1 MLALVSGM
9 KTVLLLTLP
18 LLTTTLQANADVNMK
33 DASYYKTWVDLEI
46 QRGPK
51 VFQLRRTY
59 SSRSLHQGL
68 FGFGWC
74 SDFEKSL
81 DLRRKNEEIVLNDCR
96 VSAPIKF
103 KKISP
108 TLYESASKETLEYRD
123 KQYLRTT
130 SKKALQRFNNNGKL
144 VSLVDASGDRLDLS
158 YDLTGFLQK
167 LRYNNSSE
175 ILVKADTSKKRI
187 YQITLAHTPGVL
199 YSYQGQNLIRV
210 RNAWKNEFKYHYDEL
225 HNLTRIQYPDQTVEL
240 IVYNTKKDWV
250 VKVTNRDL
258 CEELF
263 KFALIGKSDNYTAVA
278 EKRCHNKVATK
289 TIYEFRHKA
298 RADGSKYL
306 DQVKFTQGN
315 KIQRVSYKVP
325 GPLDVTD

>member
-9 KTVLLLTLP
+9 KLSLLLTLP
-18 LLTTTLQANADVNMK
+18 LLTTTLPAKADVNMK
-33 DASYYKTWVDLEI
+33 DASYYKTWIDIEI
-46 QRGPK
+46 QKGTR

-81 DLRRKNEEIVLNDCR
+81 DLRRKSEEITLQDCR
-96 VSAPIKF
+96 LNVPIKF
-103 KKISP
+103 KKITP
-108 TLYESASKETLEYRD
+108 TLYKSASQETLEYKD
-123 KQYLRTT
+123 QNYLRTT
-130 SKKALQRFNNNGKL
+130 SQKTLQRFNLKGNL

-167 LRYNNSSE
+167 IRYNGTTE
-175 ILVKADTSKKRI
+175 LLITADPSRKRI
-187 YQITLAHTPGVL
+187 LQITHPHNPGVL
-199 YSYQGQNLIRV
+199 YTYNGPNLTRV
-210 RNAWKNEFKYHYDEL
+210 RNSWKNIFEYKYDEL
-225 HNLTRIQYPDQTVEL
+225 HNLTRIQYPDQTQEL
-240 IVYNTKKDWV
+240 IVYDSEKDWV
-250 VKVTNRDL
+250 IKVTNRDF

-263 KFALIGKSDNYTAVA
+263 KFQLKGSPGNYTASA
-278 EKRCHNKVATK
+278 EKRCQGIVKNKTV
-289 TIYEFRHKA
+289 YEFRHKA

-315 KIQRVSYKVP
+315 KIQRVSYKIP
-325 GPLDVTD
+325 GPLDATQ